1 MSESPSTTVSD
12 APECWPALPLASW
25 KDTRDTLHMWT
36 QIVGKTRLAL
46 TPLINHWWN
55 VPLYVSAR
63 GLTTS
68 PMPCGPRGILMEIE
82 FDFLDHALKIR
93 CSDGASRQL
102 PLAPRPVADFYA
114 DYMAN
119 LRSLGI
125 EPHIWK
131 MPVEVAD
138 PIPFDQDRVHASYDP
153 EYAQRFWRVLVSV
166 NDVCQIFRSRFI
178 GKSSPVHF
186 FWGSFDLA
194 VSRFSGRRAPERTDP
209 DPVLRKIMRE
219 AYSHEV
225 ISAGWW
231 PGGGPVSDAA
241 FYAYAAPTPPGLDQG
256 RVGPENAYF
265 DSQAGEFILMYEHV
279 RRAASPSGMLMDFL
293 QSTYEAAAAL
303 ANWDRAA
310 LERTVPEPPQEQL
323 EENRQWQRTALT

>member
-1 MSESPSTTVSD
+1 M
-12 APECWPALPLASW
+12 WPALPLASW

-36 QIVGKTRLAL
+36 QIVGKTRMAF

-63 GLTTS
+63 GLTTTAI
-68 PMPCGPRGILMEIE
+68 PCGPRVFEVE
-82 FDFLDHALKIR
+82 FDFVDHQLRID
-93 CSDGASRQL
+93 CSDGASRR
-102 PLAPRPVADFYA
+102 LALASRPVADFYA
-114 DYMAN
+114 EYMSA
-119 LRSLGI
+119 LASLDI
-125 EPHIWK
+125 KPHIWK

-138 PIPFDQDRVHASYDP
+138 PVAFDHDRTHAAYDRG
-153 EYAQRFWRVLVSV
+153 YAQRFWRALVSIT
-166 NDVCQIFRSRFI
+166 DVLQVFRSRFI

-194 VSRFSGRRAPERTDP
+194 VTRFSGRRAPERNDP

-241 FYAYAAPTPPGLDQG
+241 FYAYAAPAPAGLEQEKVRPDK
-256 RVGPENAYF
+256 AYY
-265 DSQAGEFILMYEHV
+265 DAQAGEFILMYDEV
-279 RRAASPSGMLMDFL
+279 RRAPSPTRALMDFL
-293 QSTYEAAAAL
+293 QSTYEAAAGL
-303 ANWDRAA
+303 ARWDRAA
-310 LERTVPEPPQEQL
+310 LEKAPSEP
-323 EENRQWQRTALT
+323 AAGAA

>member
-1 MSESPSTTVSD
+1 MADSPSTIVSD
-12 APECWPALPLASW
+12 APECWPALPLDAW

-46 TPLINHWWN
+46 TPPVNHWWN
-55 VPLYVSAR
+55 VALYVSSR

-68 PMPCGPRGILMEIE
+68 PMPYGGFVLEIE

-93 CSDGASRQL
+93 CSDGRSRQVA
-102 PLAPRPVADFYA
+102 LAPRSVADFYA
-114 DYMAN
+114 DYMAS
-119 LRSLGI
+119 LRWLGV
-125 EPHIWK
+125 EAHIWK

-138 PIPFDQDRVHASYDP
+138 PIPFDQDRAHATYDP
-153 EYAQRFWRVLVSV
+153 EYAQRFWRVLVSAGH
-166 NDVCQIFRSRFI
+166 VCQLFRSRFI

-194 VSRFSGRRAPERTDP
+194 VSRFSGRRAPERNDP
-209 DPVLRKIMRE
+209 DPILRKIMRE

-231 PGGGPVSDAA
+231 PGGGAVNDAA
-241 FYAYAAPTPPGLDQG
+241 FYAYAAPASPGLDQ
-256 RVGPENAYF
+256 RPVRPDKAYY

-279 RRAASPSGMLMDFL
+279 RRSASPSGTLMDFL
-293 QSTYEAAAAL
+293 QSTYEAAATL
-303 ANWDRAA
+303 AHWDRGA
-310 LERTVPEPPQEQL
+310 LEKASPGP
-323 EENRQWQRTALT
+323 AAGAA